1 MTTAVS
7 IALNY
12 LNLVEGETDTMYVTA
27 KNIKKLNDREIGRLF
42 TLKEFVQTGAVS

>member
-12 LNLVEGETDTMYVTA
+12 LNLVEGETDDMHVTA
-27 KNIKKLNDREIGRLF
+27 KNIKRLNDKEISHLF
-42 TLKEFVQTGAVS
+42 THTALVQIGKC